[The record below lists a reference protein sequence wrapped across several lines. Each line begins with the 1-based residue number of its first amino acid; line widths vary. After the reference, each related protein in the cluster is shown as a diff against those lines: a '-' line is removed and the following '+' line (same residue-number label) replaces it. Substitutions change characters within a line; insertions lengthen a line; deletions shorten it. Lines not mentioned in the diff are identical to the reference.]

1 MRPLTGRRL
10 RGAPCTVA
18 ARATGRGRHVPACPR
33 HTDPALFRCAQLGQ
47 RLARLRGGPPP
58 PSPGSRKP
66 PSCPLAQRPPQT
78 LSSDGAPQAGAP
90 RAGQK
95 PRPGV
100 RAPGGGAS
108 GDRAEEQLSPRQTKA
123 TRNYSSRPP
132 DTEINESD
140 NPGSGRS
147 APCGRGL
154 PSTCAQRSRSLR
166 GQWPRS
172 PLRPRQGRSQNGPH
186 PPPPVAAGGRWRGQ
200 RPQTLAS
207 ACVRDLRG
215 GRGSCADH
223 GDPQARPG
231 RAPLDVHCGPT
242 LAPGRSP
249 RRREHAHSHSGCHL
263 RVDGQQDSSFR
274 PCHPNGMDSNPG
286 LEEGVRSTRSAPG
299 GGLSM
304 STPPDRPWGE
314 FRDAFGAS
322 GDCPGRHSP
331 GSKSLSRTRHI

>member
-1 MRPLTGRRL
+1 ML
-10 RGAPCTVA
+10 R
-18 ARATGRGRHVPACPR
+18 ARWPHTRTGRGRHVPACPR

-108 GDRAEEQLSPRQTKA
+108 GDGAEEQLSPRQTKA

-172 PLRPRQGRSQNGPH
+172 PLRPGPESERPAPTPASRSRRTLEGT
-186 PPPPVAAGGRWRGQ
+186 AA
-200 RPQTLAS
+200 P
-207 ACVRDLRG
+207 D
-215 GRGSCADH
+215 
-223 GDPQARPG
+223 
-231 RAPLDVHCGPT
+231 
-242 LAPGRSP
+242 
-249 RRREHAHSHSGCHL
+249 
-263 RVDGQQDSSFR
+263 
-274 PCHPNGMDSNPG
+274 PG
-286 LEEGVRSTRSAPG
+286 LCLRSRLPRWA
-299 GGLSM
+299 GLLC
-304 STPPDRPWGE
+304 RP
-314 FRDAFGAS
+314 R
-322 GDCPGRHSP
+322 
-331 GSKSLSRTRHI
+331 